1 MVGYVARDLNES
13 LWFHYSKPHR
23 KGVVGRMMYWDSDE
37 KCFQIHDDDFPEF
50 KDLKW
55 QDKPV
60 RVGFQIHKTDI
71 QD

>member
-1 MVGYVARDLNES
+1 
-13 LWFHYSKPHR
+13 
-23 KGVVGRMMYWDSDE
+23 MMYWDSDE
-37 KCFQIHDDDFPEF
+37 RCFQIHDDDFPEF
-50 KDLKW
+50 KELKW